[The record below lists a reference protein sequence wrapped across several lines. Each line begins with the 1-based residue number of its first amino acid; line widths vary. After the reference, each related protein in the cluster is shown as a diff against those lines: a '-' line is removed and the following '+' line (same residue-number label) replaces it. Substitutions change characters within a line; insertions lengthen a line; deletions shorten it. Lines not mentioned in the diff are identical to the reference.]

1 MSASPS
7 ATAPSSP
14 PLHPPSPKPLK
25 SELSPSNPAS
35 TSNIPLDGIEAE
47 KANPDYNPP
56 VGFKC
61 LWEGCPMNYDVQ
73 DDLVKHVHG
82 GEWAFQMCPD
92 FEGYLPSY
100 NPYSGSERIYVE

>member
-1 MSASPS
+1 
-7 ATAPSSP
+7 
-14 PLHPPSPKPLK
+14 
-25 SELSPSNPAS
+25 
-35 TSNIPLDGIEAE
+35 
-47 KANPDYNPP
+47 
-56 VGFKC
+56 
-61 LWEGCPMNYDVQ
+61 MNYDIQ